1 MSRAEEV
8 AAVLRERIATG
19 RLRPGDRAPSTRAI
33 MRDHGVAMATA
44 SRVLAL
50 LRADGLVD
58 SRPGSG
64 SVVLAPD
71 RPRAPELTAEDVIAA
86 AIAIADA
93 ESLPAVSM
101 RRLAAALE
109 IPTMA
114 VYRYVPSSEEL
125 QTAMLD
131 RVLAALELPPR
142 TGAWRTDVEGVLR
155 GLWAAMLAHPWLAAA
170 MSMTRPAVMPG
181 AMPMSERLLASLRA
195 AGLAPREAFTEYLCL
210 LNLVRGL
217 GATIEPELA
226 DRAATGLTEDE
237 WVDTRLDDLRAVAPP
252 DRFPVMAEMLHT
264 EYPYDADVLLG
275 TALTR
280 YLDGLEAGLAPVES
294 PAT

>member
-1 MSRAEEV
+1 MTRAEEV
-8 AAVLRERIATG
+8 AAVLRERIAAG

-44 SRVLAL
+44 SKVLAL
-50 LRADGLVD
+50 LQADGLID
-58 SRPGSG
+58 SAPGRG

-71 RPRAPELTAEDVIAA
+71 RPRAPALTTADVIAA
-86 AIAIADA
+86 AVAIADA
-93 ESLPAVSM
+93 ESLQAVSM

-131 RVLAALELPPR
+131 RVLADLAVPAR
-142 TGAWRTDVEGVLR
+142 TTDWRADVEAVLR
-155 GLWAAMLAHPWLAAA
+155 SLWESMKAHPWLAAA
-170 MSMTRPAVMPG
+170 MSMTRPAVLPG
-181 AMPMSERLLASLRA
+181 AMPMSEHLLAALRA
-195 AGLAPREAFTEYLCL
+195 AGLDPRAAFTEYLCL
-210 LNLVRGL
+210 INLVRGL
-217 GATIEPELA
+217 GVTIEPELA
-226 DRAATGLTEDE
+226 DRAATGVTEDE
-237 WVDTRLDDLRAVAPP
+237 WIDTQVDALRAVAPA
-252 DRFPVMAEMLHT
+252 DRFPVMAEMLRT
-264 EYPYDADVLLG
+264 SYPYDADVLLD

-280 YLDGLEAGLAPVES
+280 YLDGLAAAVES

>member
-1 MSRAEEV
+1 MTRAEEI
-8 AAVLRERIATG
+8 AAVLRERIASG

-44 SRVLAL
+44 SKVLSL
-50 LRADGLVD
+50 LQADGLID
-58 SRPGSG
+58 SAPGRG

-71 RPRAPELTAEDVIAA
+71 RSRAPALTAADVIAA
-86 AIAIADA
+86 AVAIADA
-93 ESLPAVSM
+93 ESMQAVSM

-114 VYRYVPSSEEL
+114 VYRYVPSRDEL
-125 QTAMLD
+125 QAAMLD
-131 RVLAALELPPR
+131 RVLADLPIPPR
-142 TGAWRTDVEGVLR
+142 TTDWRADVEALLR
-155 GLWAAMLAHPWLAAA
+155 SLWESMKAHPWLAAA
-170 MSMTRPAVMPG
+170 MSMTRPAVLPG
-181 AMPMSERLLASLRA
+181 AMPMSEHLLAALRA
-195 AGLAPREAFTEYLCL
+195 AGLEQREAFTEYLCL

-226 DRAATGLTEDE
+226 DRAATGVTEDE
-237 WVDTRLDDLRAVAPP
+237 WIDTRLDELRAAAPP

-264 EYPYDADVLLG
+264 SYPYDADVLLD

-280 YLDGLEAGLAPVES
+280 YLDGLAAGLARAS
-294 PAT
+294 HR

>member
-1 MSRAEEV
+1 MTRAEEV
-8 AAVLRERIATG
+8 AALLRERIASG

-44 SRVLAL
+44 SKVLSL
-50 LRADGLVD
+50 LQAEGLID
-58 SRPGSG
+58 SAPGRG

-71 RPRAPELTAEDVIAA
+71 RPRAPAPTTADVISAA
-86 AIAIADA
+86 VAIADA

-101 RRLAAALE
+101 RRLAATLE

-114 VYRYVPSSEEL
+114 VYRYVPSSEDL
-125 QTAMLD
+125 QSTMLD
-131 RVLAALELPPR
+131 RVLGELDIPPR
-142 TGAWRTDVEGVLR
+142 GADWRADVEALLR
-155 GLWAAMLAHPWLAAA
+155 ALWESMKAHPWLPGA
-170 MSMTRPAVMPG
+170 MSMTRPAVLPG
-181 AMPMSERLLASLRA
+181 AMPMSEHLLASLRA
-195 AGLAPREAFTEYLCL
+195 AGLPPRAAFTEYLCL

-226 DRAATGLTEDE
+226 DRAATGVTEDE
-237 WVDTRLDDLRAVAPP
+237 WIDTQLDELRAAAPA
-252 DRFPVMAEMLHT
+252 DRFPVMAEMLRT
-264 EYPYDADVLLG
+264 SYPYDADVLLD

-280 YLDGLEAGLAPVES
+280 YLDGLAAAVES